1 MYVFVF
7 PFSWLLCSCIIYS
20 LFFFNTRLIHTVF
33 NVLIMSTILVGF
45 YIMTLTIKLYLSRRP
60 CIDSFIPDTIPDPDT
75 VFFSDCGTHRVLT
88 IFLSVP
94 SLHFLYQV
102 SVATRWCA
110 FEHKMARHAL
120 GRTRTRGWFH
130 AGHTQLSTQRGTFYI
145 CLSVCLSVC
154 LSLSIS
160 HIWTC
165 SPCVCCWVALSASLP
180 FVITLLFLSPC
191 TTRSLPLSMKLSV
204 VGCIIRKETAVQLL
218 SWW

>member
-7 PFSWLLCSCIIYS
+7 HFLDFYVHALYTVF
-20 LFFFNTRLIHTVF
+20 FFFNTRLIHTVF

-102 SVATRWCA
+102 SVATR
-110 FEHKMARHAL
+110 
-120 GRTRTRGWFH
+120 
-130 AGHTQLSTQRGTFYI
+130 
-145 CLSVCLSVC
+145 
-154 LSLSIS
+154 
-160 HIWTC
+160 
-165 SPCVCCWVALSASLP
+165 
-180 FVITLLFLSPC
+180 
-191 TTRSLPLSMKLSV
+191 
-204 VGCIIRKETAVQLL
+204 
-218 SWW
+218 